1 MDLFECARVDPKVP
15 IEESTKTLSKLIEE
29 GKFSYIGTSETKS
42 ETLRKAHAVR
52 AHVDYGP
59 IAF

>member
-1 MDLFECARVDPKVP
+1 MDPNVP

-42 ETLRKAHAVR
+42 ETLRKAHAVSKQGDQALR
-52 AHVDYGP
+52 
-59 IAF
+59 